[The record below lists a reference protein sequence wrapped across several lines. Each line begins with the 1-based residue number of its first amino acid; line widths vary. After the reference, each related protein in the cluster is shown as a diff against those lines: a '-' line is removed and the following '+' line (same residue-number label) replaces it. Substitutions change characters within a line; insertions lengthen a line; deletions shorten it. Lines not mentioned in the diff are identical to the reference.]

1 MEAETMTIF
10 KAWDHEL
17 RLGDVFHNEEMT
29 FEDRRDAIVAR
40 IRKARWYD
48 EDDIALWEAVDGLAN
63 AEDTDEF
70 DAWWDAF
77 YDWCDAGKRVWVET
91 FG

>member
-1 MEAETMTIF
+1 MTIF
-10 KAWDHEL
+10 KTWDNKL
-17 RLGDVFHNEEMT
+17 RLGDVFHSEVLT
-29 FEDRRDAIVAR
+29 FEQRRDAIVAR

-48 EDDIALWEAVDGLAN
+48 EDDMTLTEIVENLSC

-70 DAWWDAF
+70 DGWWSEF

-91 FG
+91 VG